1 MRAGFLGAILLL
13 AGGYSYV
20 AFAELSYLSSAGR
33 LGPGFF
39 PRLIGVG
46 LTLLCAWSLYA
57 DCVRGR
63 AAEALSS
70 FWRTLAVIVALSAAF
85 VVALDLIGGLLSMIA
100 FLAAALAFLNR
111 GRHVQNT
118 LLALLLPI
126 GFYLLFKVWL
136 NAAMPRGLLPLPF

>member
-1 MRAGFLGAILLL
+1 MRAGFLAALLLL

-39 PRLIGVG
+39 PRIIGVG
-46 LTLLCAWSLYA
+46 LMAFCAYSLYA
-57 DCVRGR
+57 DRAR
-63 AAEALSS
+63 AAEPLSP
-70 FWRTLAVIVALSAAF
+70 FWRTLAVVAALSAAF
-85 VVALDLIGGLLSMIA
+85 VVALEVIGGVLAMIA
-100 FLAAALAFLNR
+100 FMAAALAFLNR
-111 GRHVQNT
+111 GRPVQNA

-136 NAAMPRGLLPLPF
+136 NAAMPRGMLPLPF

>member
-39 PRLIGVG
+39 PRIIGVG
-46 LTLLCAWSLYA
+46 LTALCAWSLYA
-57 DCVRGR
+57 ELVRGR
-63 AAEALSS
+63 AAEALSP
-70 FWRTLAVIVALSAAF
+70 FWRTLAVVAALSAAF
-85 VVALDLIGGLLSMIA
+85 VAALDLIGGLLSMIV
-100 FLAAALAFLNR
+100 FMAATLAFLNR
-111 GRHVQNT
+111 GRPVQNA
-118 LLALLLPI
+118 LLALVLPI

-136 NAAMPRGLLPLPF
+136 NAAMPRGMLPLPF